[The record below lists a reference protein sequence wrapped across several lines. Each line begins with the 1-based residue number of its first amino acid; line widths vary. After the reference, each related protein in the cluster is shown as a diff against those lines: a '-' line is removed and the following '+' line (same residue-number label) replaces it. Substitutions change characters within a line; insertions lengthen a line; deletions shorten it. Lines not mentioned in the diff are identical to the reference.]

1 MGLVGFVDRPT
12 IGARSA
18 PVREVFW
25 TAIKSEFRRW
35 TREWR
40 LSASDG
46 AEHSPHNSLL
56 LMPRAEPSHCARYG
70 GTARRIPALPGE
82 TTITLTFIPTMP
94 ALKTLRELLV
104 DELRD
109 LHNAENQLV
118 KALPKM
124 AKAASHDELKEGFEE
139 HLEQTRDHVDRLDR
153 CFKILGA
160 AAKGKTCHAMKGLVE
175 EGKEAIEED
184 APDAIRDAKLIGA
197 AQRVEHYEI
206 AAYGTARAFAQ
217 TLGETKVADLLQA
230 TLDEEGE
237 TDKKLTA
244 LAETINEEAHAIDQE
259 EEEEQ

>member
-1 MGLVGFVDRPT
+1 
-12 IGARSA
+12 
-18 PVREVFW
+18 
-25 TAIKSEFRRW
+25 
-35 TREWR
+35 
-40 LSASDG
+40 
-46 AEHSPHNSLL
+46 
-56 LMPRAEPSHCARYG
+56 
-70 GTARRIPALPGE
+70 
-82 TTITLTFIPTMP
+82 MP
-94 ALKTLRELLV
+94 ALKSLRDLLV

-124 AKAASHDELKEGFEE
+124 AKAASHDELKEGFVE
-139 HLEQTRDHVDRLDR
+139 HLEQTREHVDRLDR
-153 CFKILGA
+153 CFKILGEKA
-160 AAKGKTCHAMKGLVE
+160 RGKTCHAMVGLVE

-217 TLGETKVADLLQA
+217 TLGETKVADLLQE

-244 LAETINEEAHAIDQE
+244 LAETINEEANSMAEASDDDE
-259 EEEEQ
+259 R